1 MARKKNIAAGLD
13 AVIYA
18 RYSSHNQREVSIEQ
32 QIAECT
38 KHAAALGLR
47 IVGTYEDRA
56 ISGKTDNR
64 PRFQQMM
71 RDAEKGKFQAVVA
84 WKSNRI
90 GRNMLQ
96 AMVNEAKLDDY
107 GVKVFYAEEDFD
119 DTAAG
124 RFALRNM
131 MNVNQFYSENMAED
145 ITRGLYDNANKCMA
159 NGRQPLGYKR
169 GADGKVM
176 LDEPAAAVV
185 REIFTRVAAG
195 DLFVDIARDL
205 NAKGIKTS
213 KGAAWNKGSFQSI
226 CQNERYKG
234 IYIYGNVRIVDGIP
248 RIVSD
253 ELWYRVQEAMRMKK
267 NPVGTR
273 HRVGAEDYLL
283 TGKLR
288 CGHCGSYMTGVSG
301 TSRNGELHYYYT
313 CQKRRTEHA
322 CSKKNVRRDVIE
334 PAIAQAIKMY
344 CLTDDIIEWMADQTV
359 QYWEKHDNDLQIEA
373 LEQQL
378 AENKKATSNML
389 KAIEMGIITEATRS
403 RMVELET
410 ENSKLTA
417 QLSAAK
423 RDVVKINREDLIDEL
438 HILRSKDIHDREVQA
453 ELFKDFLVA
462 AYIYDDNRLKL
473 VFSFMGKDNSVEI
486 PLETGED
493 PPDGEDSPDAKM
505 FVLTP
510 DCSTKK
516 ALYFAGSTVLFFL
529 LKPMGAALL
538 RLQRFRPS
546 YTPKKICCPGAD
558 RAKQSLGKLWGQ
570 HLSFMFMVRSGVGAE
585 IFHPCVIPG
594 GQQMVAVWLGVFGDQ
609 VAVLVGQCLP
619 EVQEGA
625 AFFQCDGREGV
636 VDLTQALFVE
646 AGGLLAHFRPDGG
659 DGLDVD
665 LRVGQRLRDHVQ
677 HQPVVGEEAG
687 IVVVG
692 GEHIGAQQDVER
704 PGLLGGQRLHRDLFF
719 AVGPAAGGVVDD
731 GVGADTLV
739 GAEMGVGQAGVVQL
753 HPLRQ
758 AVAQEA
764 DVRKAAPLHGG
775 AGGLGCKA
783 EIHRGHA
790 VVEGLDVEAAGR
802 SVADGVPL
810 AAGQL
815 LLQDG
820 GALLG
825 GIGGRLTVET
835 LPEDAHSGQK
845 HQKDEQRGG
854 DEHPAPAPVKDAAA
868 IFLIICHNVLL
879 WRNDSFHPYY
889 TAPLRPVQPVRKNSH
904 IQGACPCVSYY
915 KYDILK

>member
-253 ELWYRVQEAMRMKK
+253 ELWYKVQEAMRMKK

-288 CGHCGSYMTGVSG
+288 CGHCGSYMTGISG

-322 CSKKNVRRDVIE
+322 CNKKNVRRDAIE

-344 CLTDDIIEWMADQTV
+344 CLTDDAIEWMADHTV
-359 QYWEKHDNDLQIEA
+359 QYWEKYDNDLQIEA

-403 RMVELET
+403 RMIELET
-410 ENSKLTA
+410 KQSKLTV
-417 QLSAAK
+417 QLNVAK
-423 RDVVKINREDLIDEL
+423 EDVVKVNRDEIVAYL
-438 HILRSKDIHDREVQA
+438 EMLRQGNVNDRDFQS
-453 ELFKDFLVA
+453 ELFKNFLVA
-462 AYIYDDNRLKL
+462 AYLYDSNRMKL
-473 VFSFMGKDNSVEI
+473 VFSFTGKDNSVEI

-493 PPDGEDSPDAKM
+493 PPDGADSPDAKM
-505 FVLTP
+505 FVLP
-510 DCSTKK
+510 LECSTRTK
-516 ALYFAGSTVLFFL
+516 ALHGNVWCFF
-529 LKPMGAALL
+529 
-538 RLQRFRPS
+538 R
-546 YTPKKICCPGAD
+546 
-558 RAKQSLGKLWGQ
+558 
-570 HLSFMFMVRSGVGAE
+570 
-585 IFHPCVIPG
+585 
-594 GQQMVAVWLGVFGDQ
+594 
-609 VAVLVGQCLP
+609 
-619 EVQEGA
+619 
-625 AFFQCDGREGV
+625 
-636 VDLTQALFVE
+636 
-646 AGGLLAHFRPDGG
+646 
-659 DGLDVD
+659 
-665 LRVGQRLRDHVQ
+665 
-677 HQPVVGEEAG
+677 
-687 IVVVG
+687 
-692 GEHIGAQQDVER
+692 
-704 PGLLGGQRLHRDLFF
+704 
-719 AVGPAAGGVVDD
+719 
-731 GVGADTLV
+731 
-739 GAEMGVGQAGVVQL
+739 
-753 HPLRQ
+753 
-758 AVAQEA
+758 
-764 DVRKAAPLHGG
+764 
-775 AGGLGCKA
+775 
-783 EIHRGHA
+783 
-790 VVEGLDVEAAGR
+790 
-802 SVADGVPL
+802 
-810 AAGQL
+810 
-815 LLQDG
+815 
-820 GALLG
+820 
-825 GIGGRLTVET
+825 
-835 LPEDAHSGQK
+835 
-845 HQKDEQRGG
+845 
-854 DEHPAPAPVKDAAA
+854 
-868 IFLIICHNVLL
+868 
-879 WRNDSFHPYY
+879 
-889 TAPLRPVQPVRKNSH
+889 
-904 IQGACPCVSYY
+904 
-915 KYDILK
+915 

>member
-185 REIFTRVAAG
+185 REIFARVAAG

-213 KGAAWNKGSFQSI
+213 KGAVWNKGSFQSI

-234 IYIYGNVRIVDGIP
+234 IYIYGDVRIVDGIP

-253 ELWYRVQEAMRMKK
+253 ELWYKVQEAMRMKK

-283 TGKLR
+283 TGKLC
-288 CGHCGSYMTGVSG
+288 CGHCGSYMTGISG

-322 CSKKNVRRDVIE
+322 CNKKNVRRDVIE

-344 CLTDDIIEWMADQTV
+344 CLTDDVIEWMADQTV

-438 HILRSKDIHDREVQA
+438 HILRGKDIHDREVQA

-493 PPDGEDSPDAKM
+493 PPDGGDSPDAKM
-505 FVLTP
+505 FVLP
-510 DCSTKK
+510 LECSTRKRSTTQKCVVLFCCFLRKK
-516 ALYFAGSTVLFFL
+516 AFVATPQSATNAFTLLCAQTHFEVLITEMHQL
-529 LKPMGAALL
+529 PAAAV
-538 RLQRFRPS
+538 
-546 YTPKKICCPGAD
+546 CA
-558 RAKQSLGKLWGQ
+558 
-570 HLSFMFMVRSGVGAE
+570 
-585 IFHPCVIPG
+585 
-594 GQQMVAVWLGVFGDQ
+594 QQ
-609 VAVLVGQCLP
+609 P
-619 EVQEGA
+619 
-625 AFFQCDGREGV
+625 DGRQGHPVEGV
-636 VDLTQALFVE
+636 VL
-646 AGGLLAHFRPDGG
+646 AGGVDGHIAKDELIPLGKRNVKAVIPDDIPRKAGGAAQPDGARLLPCLTGIQQRRAVGHLNDVRGVAGCGHIQNGKAGISIVQGVQHGGNQIARVQRPSLAGLQIHLHAVLLPHREDAAFQRIKGVARAGDVVPAAEVEPLHLGQQVCKFFLHRCQRHRQRIRVLLAQGVEVQTVQQGG
-659 DGLDVD
+659 Q
-665 LRVGQRLRDHVQ
+665 LRVRRH
-677 HQPVVGEEAG
+677 
-687 IVVVG
+687 G
-692 GEHIGAQQDVER
+692 GVPLGTGGAQT
-704 PGLLGGQRLHRDLFF
+704 
-719 AVGPAAGGVVDD
+719 AAGG
-731 GVGADTLV
+731 
-739 GAEMGVGQAGVVQL
+739 AGVVDFVTFLRGALRVDAQTNAFARCLCRRAELCQL
-753 HPLRQ
+753 
-758 AVAQEA
+758 
-764 DVRKAAPLHGG
+764 
-775 AGGLGCKA
+775 
-783 EIHRGHA
+783 
-790 VVEGLDVEAAGR
+790 AGR
-802 SVADGVPL
+802 VEHDMVSV
-810 AAGQL
+810 
-815 LLQDG
+815 LQ
-820 GALLG
+820 
-825 GIGGRLTVET
+825 
-835 LPEDAHSGQK
+835 
-845 HQKDEQRGG
+845 
-854 DEHPAPAPVKDAAA
+854 
-868 IFLIICHNVLL
+868 
-879 WRNDSFHPYY
+879 
-889 TAPLRPVQPVRKNSH
+889 
-904 IQGACPCVSYY
+904 
-915 KYDILK
+915 

>member
-32 QIAECT
+32 QVAECT

-234 IYIYGNVRIVDGIP
+234 IYIYGDVRIVDGIP

-283 TGKLR
+283 TGKLH

-322 CSKKNVRRDVIE
+322 CNKKNVRRDVIE

-344 CLTDDIIEWMADQTV
+344 CLTDDVIEWMADQTV

-378 AENKKATSNML
+378 TENKKATSNML

-438 HILRSKDIHDREVQA
+438 HVLRSKDIQDREVQA

-493 PPDGEDSPDAKM
+493 PPDSPDAKM

-516 ALYFAGSTVLFFL
+516 ALYFAGSMVLFFL
-529 LKPMGAALL
+529 LKPILGLHCFACMSFGLFAENRDVPADKRVPITKETAVQQAAVRRSLL
-538 RLQRFRPS
+538 LFSVPRDGHSALCFLYEPCSRPS
-546 YTPKKICCPGAD
+546 
-558 RAKQSLGKLWGQ
+558 
-570 HLSFMFMVRSGVGAE
+570 
-585 IFHPCVIPG
+585 
-594 GQQMVAVWLGVFGDQ
+594 
-609 VAVLVGQCLP
+609 
-619 EVQEGA
+619 
-625 AFFQCDGREGV
+625 
-636 VDLTQALFVE
+636 
-646 AGGLLAHFRPDGG
+646 AGGSQNGTAQNIRRVMDTEVHPRECDENAYRQSRHRPLLF
-659 DGLDVD
+659 
-665 LRVGQRLRDHVQ
+665 
-677 HQPVVGEEAG
+677 
-687 IVVVG
+687 
-692 GEHIGAQQDVER
+692 
-704 PGLLGGQRLHRDLFF
+704 PG
-719 AVGPAAGGVVDD
+719 
-731 GVGADTLV
+731 
-739 GAEMGVGQAGVVQL
+739 
-753 HPLRQ
+753 HP
-758 AVAQEA
+758 
-764 DVRKAAPLHGG
+764 K
-775 AGGLGCKA
+775 GC
-783 EIHRGHA
+783 HRG
-790 VVEGLDVEAAGR
+790 EGRRRMARRKGEIVRVRDK
-802 SVADGVPL
+802 
-810 AAGQL
+810 QL
-815 LLQDG
+815 YL
-820 GALLG
+820 
-825 GIGGRLTVET
+825 R
-835 LPEDAHSGQK
+835 
-845 HQKDEQRGG
+845 
-854 DEHPAPAPVKDAAA
+854 KDAAWTDA
-868 IFLIICHNVLL
+868 GHQRLEKKIAE
-879 WRNDSFHPYY
+879 DSVDEERRCQHTSDPPRFAEHQQHRCQRHPEN
-889 TAPLRPVQPVRKNSH
+889 TGVSQTGNKTHASIQHGAVQGLQELQESEFGVHKAPSFSFRYVQDTRS
-904 IQGACPCVSYY
+904 
-915 KYDILK
+915 L

>member
-234 IYIYGNVRIVDGIP
+234 IYIYGDVRIVDGIP

-322 CSKKNVRRDVIE
+322 CNKKNVRRDVIE

-344 CLTDDIIEWMADQTV
+344 CLTDDVIEWMADQTV

-438 HILRSKDIHDREVQA
+438 HVLRSKDIQDREVQA

-473 VFSFMGKDNSVEI
+473 VFSFMGKDNSIEI

-510 DCSTKK
+510 DCSTRRKNTARK
-516 ALYFAGSTVLFFL
+516 RVVFFCCYRTKEKTMSYAIVFSSKTGNTKL
-529 LKPMGAALL
+529 L
-538 RLQRFRPS
+538 
-546 YTPKKICCPGAD
+546 
-558 RAKQSLGKLWGQ
+558 
-570 HLSFMFMVRSGVGAE
+570 
-585 IFHPCVIPG
+585 
-594 GQQMVAVWLGVFGDQ
+594 
-609 VAVLVGQCLP
+609 
-619 EVQEGA
+619 
-625 AFFQCDGREGV
+625 
-636 VDLTQALFVE
+636 
-646 AGGLLAHFRPDGG
+646 
-659 DGLDVD
+659 
-665 LRVGQRLRDHVQ
+665 
-677 HQPVVGEEAG
+677 
-687 IVVVG
+687 
-692 GEHIGAQQDVER
+692 
-704 PGLLGGQRLHRDLFF
+704 
-719 AVGPAAGGVVDD
+719 
-731 GVGADTLV
+731 ADTLHTCLPQESCCYFGTPDPAALEADELYV
-739 GAEMGVGQAGVVQL
+739 GFWTDKGTADESTLDFLKQL
-753 HPLRQ
+753 HGKNIFLFGTAGFGGSEEYFSKILKKAERSLDRSNTVFGRYMCQGKMPLSVRQRYEGMKKQPIHLPNLDALIENFDNALSHPDADDLERLKQ
-758 AVAQEA
+758 AV
-764 DVRKAAPLHGG
+764 K
-775 AGGLGCKA
+775 
-783 EIHRGHA
+783 
-790 VVEGLDVEAAGR
+790 
-802 SVADGVPL
+802 
-810 AAGQL
+810 
-815 LLQDG
+815 
-820 GALLG
+820 
-825 GIGGRLTVET
+825 
-835 LPEDAHSGQK
+835 
-845 HQKDEQRGG
+845 
-854 DEHPAPAPVKDAAA
+854 
-868 IFLIICHNVLL
+868 
-879 WRNDSFHPYY
+879 
-889 TAPLRPVQPVRKNSH
+889 
-904 IQGACPCVSYY
+904 
-915 KYDILK
+915 

>member
-322 CSKKNVRRDVIE
+322 CNKKNVRRDVIE

-344 CLTDDIIEWMADQTV
+344 CLTDDVIEWMADQTV

-516 ALYFAGSTVLFFL
+516 ALYFVGSMVLFFFS
-529 LKPMGAALL
+529 AAKNGGCTALPASFSDV
-538 RLQRFRPS
+538 LQ
-546 YTPKKICCPGAD
+546 
-558 RAKQSLGKLWGQ
+558 
-570 HLSFMFMVRSGVGAE
+570 
-585 IFHPCVIPG
+585 
-594 GQQMVAVWLGVFGDQ
+594 AV
-609 VAVLVGQCLP
+609 QCSP
-619 EVQEGA
+619 
-625 AFFQCDGREGV
+625 
-636 VDLTQALFVE
+636 
-646 AGGLLAHFRPDGG
+646 
-659 DGLDVD
+659 
-665 LRVGQRLRDHVQ
+665 RV
-677 HQPVVGEEAG
+677 
-687 IVVVG
+687 
-692 GEHIGAQQDVER
+692 IGASA
-704 PGLLGGQRLHRDLFF
+704 GQK
-719 AVGPAAGGVVDD
+719 VP
-731 GVGADTLV
+731 
-739 GAEMGVGQAGVVQL
+739 VQL
-753 HPLRQ
+753 T
-758 AVAQEA
+758 
-764 DVRKAAPLHGG
+764 
-775 AGGLGCKA
+775 
-783 EIHRGHA
+783 I
-790 VVEGLDVEAAGR
+790 
-802 SVADGVPL
+802 SS
-810 AAGQL
+810 
-815 LLQDG
+815 
-820 GALLG
+820 
-825 GIGGRLTVET
+825 I
-835 LPEDAHSGQK
+835 
-845 HQKDEQRGG
+845 
-854 DEHPAPAPVKDAAA
+854 
-868 IFLIICHNVLL
+868 
-879 WRNDSFHPYY
+879 
-889 TAPLRPVQPVRKNSH
+889 
-904 IQGACPCVSYY
+904 
-915 KYDILK
+915 

>member
-145 ITRGLYDNANKCMA
+145 ITRGLYDNASKCMA

-169 GADGKVM
+169 GEDGRVV
-176 LDEPAAAVV
+176 LDEANAAVV

-205 NAKGIKTS
+205 NAQGIKTS
-213 KGAAWNKGSFQSI
+213 KGANWNKGSFQSI
-226 CQNERYKG
+226 CQNERYRG
-234 IYIYGNVRIVDGIP
+234 IYIYGDVRVADGIP

-253 ELWYRVQEAMRMKK
+253 DLWYRVQEAMRMKK

-322 CSKKNVRRDVIE
+322 CDKKNIRRDVIE
-334 PAIAQAIKMY
+334 PAVAQAIKMY
-344 CLTDDIIEWMADQTV
+344 CLTDDVIAWIADRTV
-359 QYWEKHDNDLQIEA
+359 EYWEKHDNDLQIEA

-378 AENKKATSNML
+378 EENKKATSNML
-389 KAIEMGIITEATRS
+389 KAIEMGIITEATRT

-410 ENSKLTA
+410 EQSRLSV
-417 QLSAAK
+417 QLNVAK
-423 RDVVKINREDLIDEL
+423 EDVVKIDREQIISYLEL
-438 HILRSKDIHDREVQA
+438 LQQGDIHDRDFQM
-453 ELFKDFLVA
+453 ELFKNFLVA
-462 AYIYDDNRLKL
+462 VYVYDDNRMKL
-473 VFSFMGKDNSVEI
+473 VFSCMGDQNSVEI

-493 PPDGEDSPDAKM
+493 PPDGGLSPDAKM

-510 DCSTKK
+510 DSSTKK

-529 LKPMGAALL
+529 LKHILGADEELGNLHSLYVDQWDWERVITAEDRNVEFLKEIVTRIYAAMVRTEYMVYEMYPQIKPCLPQKLHFIHAEELRQLYPDLEPKCREHAICKKYGAVFIIGIGCKLSDGKKHDGRAPDYDDYTSKGLNDLPGLNGDLLLWDHILQRSIELSSMGIRVDKEALL
-538 RLQRFRPS
+538 RQL
-546 YTPKKICCPGAD
+546 K
-558 RAKQSLGKLWGQ
+558 
-570 HLSFMFMVRSGVGAE
+570 E
-585 IFHPCVIPG
+585 
-594 GQQMVAVWLGVFGDQ
+594 
-609 VAVLVGQCLP
+609 
-619 EVQEGA
+619 E
-625 AFFQCDGREGV
+625 
-636 VDLTQALFVE
+636 
-646 AGGLLAHFRPDGG
+646 
-659 DGLDVD
+659 
-665 LRVGQRLRDHVQ
+665 
-677 HQPVVGEEAG
+677 GEE
-687 IVVVG
+687 
-692 GEHIGAQQDVER
+692 ER
-704 PGLLGGQRLHRDLFF
+704 LELYFHKRLMN
-719 AVGPAAGGVVDD
+719 
-731 GVGADTLV
+731 DTL
-739 GAEMGVGQAGVVQL
+739 
-753 HPLRQ
+753 PLSI
-758 AVAQEA
+758 
-764 DVRKAAPLHGG
+764 G
-775 AGGLGCKA
+775 
-783 EIHRGHA
+783 
-790 VVEGLDVEAAGR
+790 
-802 SVADGVPL
+802 
-810 AAGQL
+810 
-815 LLQDG
+815 
-820 GALLG
+820 G
-825 GIGGRLTVET
+825 GIGQSRLCMFYLRKAHIGEIQASIW
-835 LPEDAHSGQK
+835 PEDMRK
-845 HQKDEQRGG
+845 ECK
-854 DEHPAPAPVKDAAA
+854 EHN
-868 IFLIICHNVLL
+868 IHLI
-879 WRNDSFHPYY
+879 
-889 TAPLRPVQPVRKNSH
+889 
-904 IQGACPCVSYY
+904 
-915 KYDILK
+915 